1 MNKIAAKSRDISCW
15 LAWCWFERERTYVGR
30 CTGILYGGESE
41 IVLMHHLPVEL
52 GGKKS
57 TRSLVF
63 SIVNAISYRHTDP
76 LSLTSIYLLLLS
88 GRSINSSS
96 YMHLCLLSPLR

>member
-1 MNKIAAKSRDISCW
+1 VISAAGW
-15 LAWCWFERERTYVGR
+15 PGAGLHENVGSSHGTTWYIRR
-30 CTGILYGGESE
+30 CTGILYGGVSE
-41 IVLMHHLPVEL
+41 IVLVHHLPVEL